1 MVGIM
6 LHLPQHLSH
15 MLGAQCRVGIAP
27 STVEVRFQD
36 LHIQAKVFVG
46 ARALPS
52 VLNSYRNFFEV
63 RTISITSLHW
73 SQHDQALQSTQNT
86 HLDPLLNRHLWL

>member
-1 MVGIM
+1 MRECLSACCYWESSVAVMVGVISH
-6 LHLPQHLSH
+6 LHLLLHLSH
-15 MLGAQCRVGIAP
+15 TLGVQCRVGIAP

-52 VLNSYRNFFEV
+52 VINSYRNFFEV
-63 RTISITSLHW
+63 SM
-73 SQHDQALQSTQNT
+73 DQQ
-86 HLDPLLNRHLWL
+86 

>member
-1 MVGIM
+1 MRECSSASCFCAQQLITRYFSP
-6 LHLPQHLSH
+6 LPWSGPHQLVSSHHRQLS
-15 MLGAQCRVGIAP
+15 LSFCICRVGIVP
-27 STVEVRFQD
+27 SSVEVRFEN

-63 RTISITSLHW
+63 SVI
-73 SQHDQALQSTQNT
+73 
-86 HLDPLLNRHLWL
+86 LL

>member
-1 MVGIM
+1 MRECLSPCTSLSRALMVGVM
-6 LHLPQHLSH
+6 LHVLQHLSH
-15 MLGAQCRVGIAP
+15 TLGVQCRVGIAP
-27 STVEVRFQD
+27 STVEVRFED

-63 RTISITSLHW
+63 SVQQQLASPGCL
-73 SQHDQALQSTQNT
+73 
-86 HLDPLLNRHLWL
+86 

>member
-1 MVGIM
+1 MRECLSPCTPLLRAVL
-6 LHLPQHLSH
+6 LHFLQHLSH
-15 MLGAQCRVGIAP
+15 TLGVQCRVGIAP

-63 RTISITSLHW
+63 SV
-73 SQHDQALQSTQNT
+73 QQQSAS
-86 HLDPLLNRHLWL
+86 PGFY

>member
-1 MVGIM
+1 MSTVCLLFACVAACHPLLYSSAFTRNYNSIV
-6 LHLPQHLSH
+6 SVTVI
-15 MLGAQCRVGIAP
+15 CRVGIVP
-27 STVEVRFQD
+27 SSVEVRFEN

-63 RTISITSLHW
+63 SMAVS
-73 SQHDQALQSTQNT
+73 
-86 HLDPLLNRHLWL
+86 

>member
-1 MVGIM
+1 MSVCLSARRYWESSVAVMFGVM
-6 LHLPQHLSH
+6 LHFLMHLSH
-15 MLGAQCRVGIAP
+15 TLGVQCRVGIAP

-36 LHIQAKVFVG
+36 LHIQAQVFVG

-63 RTISITSLHW
+63 CV
-73 SQHDQALQSTQNT
+73 
-86 HLDPLLNRHLWL
+86 